1 MLTHLLA
8 IIDLGGLPQPNT
20 NNTVSTV
27 LNLVFMLAASIAVLM
42 IVIGGLRY
50 ILAHGDPSAVAQA
63 RNSMLY
69 ALVGLIIIMVAFSIV
84 TFVVRWIA

>member
-20 NNTVSTV
+20 NNTVSTA